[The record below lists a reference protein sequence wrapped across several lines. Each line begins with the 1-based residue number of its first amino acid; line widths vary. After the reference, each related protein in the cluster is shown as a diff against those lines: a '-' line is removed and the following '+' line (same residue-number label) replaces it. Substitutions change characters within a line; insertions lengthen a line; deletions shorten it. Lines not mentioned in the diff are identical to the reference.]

1 LLSLHFQFNDID
13 AATKLVLDMN
23 SSNNCCSNEEYRN
36 RLQKP
41 CFIAVGSPNLK
52 NALKKHIK
60 PELLQKNSVLKLEGR
75 EGLVFYNGEKLA
87 FSNGAL
93 VKFIIGYKKEG
104 RISELSK
111 LLLSIQGEL
120 YSATGSRLCS
130 DVITACIHMG
140 WLESAHDILDDA
152 EAAGSPMGFN
162 MYILH
167 SSAYQKEGMQREAKP
182 RLKQIKKINLQKEL
196 SDNAIDKHT
205 PYEETLNSVGKSDLA
220 ITLAHN

>member
-41 CFIAVGSPNLK
+41 CVIAVGSPNLK

-111 LLLSIQGEL
+111 LSLSIQGEL

-130 DVITACIHMG
+130 DGLSLLMTFWTTQRLPGLQWVSICI
-140 WLESAHDILDDA
+140 
-152 EAAGSPMGFN
+152 F
-162 MYILH
+162 YIRRH
-167 SSAYQKEGMQREAKP
+167 IRRRECKEKLSHGLNKLK
-182 RLKQIKKINLQKEL
+182 RLICKKNCLIMLLTN
-196 SDNAIDKHT
+196 T
-205 PYEETLNSVGKSDLA
+205 PLTKKR
-220 ITLAHN
+220 